1 MINVLNYAFAIK
13 SMDET
18 DGTIEGY
25 ASTFGNIDQGG
36 DKMIKGA
43 FKKTLKENKG
53 KFPIL
58 DSHRPD
64 KQIGWNLEAHEDDTG
79 LWVKGKLDIKNN
91 ATAREKWSLA
101 KTAMEIKADSGLSIG
116 YRPVKWG
123 WDEEEMPDKSGQKV
137 GFRKLQEVKL
147 FEYSMVAFPMNTQS
161 NVTAAKFDDLMRNVQ
176 FDGNEEAALEKIVAM
191 MKNHGFNEASIKS
204 ALETA
209 AAKLSEPE
217 PLLHLFDEATKN
229 IFK

>member
-1 MINVLNYAFAIK
+1 MIKFLNFGFAIK
-13 SMDET
+13 AMDEAT
-18 DGTIEGY
+18 GTIEGY

-36 DKMIKGA
+36 DMVVKGA

-64 KQIGWNLEAHEDDTG
+64 KQIGWNLEAHEDEKG
-79 LWVKGKLDIKNN
+79 LWVKGALDVENN
-91 ATAREKWSLA
+91 ITAREKWSLA
-101 KTAMEIKADSGLSIG
+101 KKAMEIGADAGLSIG
-116 YRPVKWG
+116 YRPVKWAY
-123 WDEEEMPDKSGQKV
+123 DEDKETSYTY
-137 GFRKLQEVKL
+137 RKLQELKL
-147 FEYSMVAFPMNTQS
+147 FEYSLVAFPMNVEA
-161 NVTAAKFDDLMRNVQ
+161 NVTGAKFDDMLRHVQ
-176 FDGNEEAALEKIVAM
+176 FGEDPKAALEKIVAAM
-191 MKNHGFNEASIKS
+191 REHGFNDLTVKS

-209 AAKLSEPE
+209 AASISKPE

>member
-1 MINVLNYAFAIK
+1 MSIKFLNFGFAIK
-13 SMDET
+13 GMDDDT
-18 DGTIEGY
+18 GTIEGY

-36 DKMIKGA
+36 DKVVKGA

-64 KQIGWNLEAHEDDTG
+64 KQIGWNLEAHEDDKG
-79 LWVKGKLDIKNN
+79 LWVKGKVDIENN

-101 KTAMEIKADSGLSIG
+101 KQAMEIGVDSGLSIG
-116 YRPVKWG
+116 YSAVKWA
-123 WDEEEMPDKSGQKV
+123 WDEEEEVSGRKV
-137 GFRKLQEVKL
+137 GFRKLQELKL
-147 FEYSMVAFPMNTQS
+147 FEYSMVAFPMNTAAS
-161 NVTAAKFDDLMRNVQ
+161 VTGAKFDDMLRNVQ
-176 FDGNEEAALEKIVAM
+176 FDGDAEAAIKKIVESM
-191 MKNHGFNEASIKS
+191 RMSGFNEHEIKT

-209 AAKLSEPE
+209 AVELKKPE
-217 PLLHLFDEATKN
+217 QLFHLFDEASKN